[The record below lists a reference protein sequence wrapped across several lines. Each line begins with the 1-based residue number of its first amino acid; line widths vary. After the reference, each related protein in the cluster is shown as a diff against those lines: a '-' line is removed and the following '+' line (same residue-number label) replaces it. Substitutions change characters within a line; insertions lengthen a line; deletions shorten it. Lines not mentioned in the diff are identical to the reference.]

1 MSASG
6 SEDPRTVA
14 FGTAPSATRG
24 SSAADESVET
34 ETRGDDDADP
44 EAADVAEEVDAL
56 VSAACARGIGAAAQT
71 LREAMA
77 MASGKNVPGAACC
90 DRHAARAMAEA
101 TAAALVKQILPGLAE
116 ASRARLLDL
125 ETRVRP
131 GSRLDF
137 RLDFEEDSLVDL
149 SAPEATA
156 NPRAALLAAQLLDAM
171 PPDDEDED
179 DEAFDGSA
187 SETRVSRRG
196 PRERVLL
203 ALRLAFRARL
213 GNCLEAS
220 RAGAFPP
227 LARFLLSA
235 ARDAETNSRMGKQS
249 RRTKIVARLAQ
260 TCVAHVVAQTVL
272 PAHLRSYL
280 AMARGASGFARGAL
294 VAALAEA
301 LEHTKSLGPAATFQ
315 LDGEG
320 SGLLGAVGGGDG
332 SVGSN
337 ARTKSFK
344 TDDGAANG
352 TSDEA
357 SDAHMTG
364 GGASFFRRLA
374 TAVAF
379 GGNSLHGDPDPRPK
393 ASLLTRA
400 AFGANAFSS
409 GPTRSEWPFKR
420 GFAVCTWLYVESFRA
435 SPAAEDA
442 AAATAAM
449 ASICAA
455 SSRGGDAHRAS
466 PAAAAAAAAAAV
478 GGDAQEHM
486 PRLFS
491 FLSTLPASDKNSFG
505 AQGVEAYFHGSYLV
519 VEATG
524 ADGARCA
531 MPFTTPFA

>member
-56 VSAACARGIGAAAQT
+56 VSAACARGIGAAAHT

-171 PPDDEDED
+171 PPDDEETPD
-179 DEAFDGSA
+179 DFSAFDGSA

-235 ARDAETNSRMGKQS
+235 ARDAETNGKSRIRS
-249 RRTKIVARLAQ
+249 FVARLAQ
-260 TCVAHVVAQTVL
+260 TCVAHVLAQTVS

-320 SGLLGAVGGGDG
+320 SGLLGAVGGGG
-332 SVGSN
+332 
-337 ARTKSFK
+337 RI
-344 TDDGAANG
+344 
-352 TSDEA
+352 
-357 SDAHMTG
+357 
-364 GGASFFRRLA
+364 RRI
-374 TAVAF
+374 
-379 GGNSLHGDPDPRPK
+379 K
-393 ASLLTRA
+393 RA
-400 AFGANAFSS
+400 
-409 GPTRSEWPFKR
+409 K
-420 GFAVCTWLYVESFRA
+420 
-435 SPAAEDA
+435 
-442 AAATAAM
+442 
-449 ASICAA
+449 
-455 SSRGGDAHRAS
+455 
-466 PAAAAAAAAAAV
+466 
-478 GGDAQEHM
+478 
-486 PRLFS
+486 
-491 FLSTLPASDKNSFG
+491 
-505 AQGVEAYFHGSYLV
+505 
-519 VEATG
+519 
-524 ADGARCA
+524 
-531 MPFTTPFA
+531 

>member
-235 ARDAETNSRMGKQS
+235 ARDAETNSRW
-249 RRTKIVARLAQ
+249 
-260 TCVAHVVAQTVL
+260 
-272 PAHLRSYL
+272 
-280 AMARGASGFARGAL
+280 
-294 VAALAEA
+294 
-301 LEHTKSLGPAATFQ
+301 
-315 LDGEG
+315 
-320 SGLLGAVGGGDG
+320 
-332 SVGSN
+332 
-337 ARTKSFK
+337 
-344 TDDGAANG
+344 AN
-352 TSDEA
+352 
-357 SDAHMTG
+357 
-364 GGASFFRRLA
+364 
-374 TAVAF
+374 
-379 GGNSLHGDPDPRPK
+379 
-393 ASLLTRA
+393 
-400 AFGANAFSS
+400 
-409 GPTRSEWPFKR
+409 
-420 GFAVCTWLYVESFRA
+420 
-435 SPAAEDA
+435 
-442 AAATAAM
+442 
-449 ASICAA
+449 
-455 SSRGGDAHRAS
+455 SRGGQKSSR
-466 PAAAAAAAAAAV
+466 V
-478 GGDAQEHM
+478 
-486 PRLFS
+486 
-491 FLSTLPASDKNSFG
+491 
-505 AQGVEAYFHGSYLV
+505 
-519 VEATG
+519 
-524 ADGARCA
+524 
-531 MPFTTPFA
+531 